1 MPMNKTRAMLL
12 QTAGI
17 LALTSGVAF
26 AQSNDATVANEA
38 VVNDETVIDVPD
50 GMVQNTNDAEISDTG
65 VRVGS
70 EATVRIVPSDSDTAQ
85 DTRPAGVN
93 DETVP
98 DIVDG
103 TVSDVES
110 QGPDGMIDLMA
121 DWKLSDYQGMTLI
134 SDTGTHV
141 GTVETL
147 AYDGGDE
154 VYLVVD
160 LSGDVNPIATGQR
173 AIDLA
178 YVEADTVRQVL
189 VLDGL
194 SVGTVEAM
202 QPLDASMSGYT
213 EVSTDAQL
221 YELIS
226 ETKVN

>member
-65 VRVGS
+65 VRVDS